1 MGAVA
6 GPRTLRSVGKLA
18 LHELELWMQTCSV
31 QVGGDAR
38 RKIVDAAHPVP
49 GRKQPITK
57 VAANEPG
64 CAGDE
69 DQRGVI
75 HDRSKAGACGAVQT
89 GELDAARQAGLNSD
103 NGVLVSN
110 PLVSVVIPTFNRAGR
125 LHVSVESV
133 IAQTYRPI
141 ELVVIDDGGS
151 DDTPKVFPELEQK
164 AREAG
169 LKTVFERKDNDGCA
183 SARNLAMERAT
194 GEMIAFLD
202 DDDRWLPDKLAKQ
215 VQCMQ
220 ETGADASCC
229 QTRKLIQRGEI
240 IQPPTPDRLVQGR
253 EPGRYIDGRSDAHLI
268 TIVLSKALLPKV
280 GTFDTTLR
288 VSSDTEWIARL
299 VHVAEFCAVPE
310 VLAVYEWNPQAL
322 SRIDDL
328 QAELKRDEVRLR
340 QLRLIRERC
349 TNLPGW
355 DEAHLKLGP
364 THHFTPLRTE

>member
-1 MGAVA
+1 
-6 GPRTLRSVGKLA
+6 
-18 LHELELWMQTCSV
+18 
-31 QVGGDAR
+31 
-38 RKIVDAAHPVP
+38 
-49 GRKQPITK
+49 
-57 VAANEPG
+57 
-64 CAGDE
+64 
-69 DQRGVI
+69 
-75 HDRSKAGACGAVQT
+75 
-89 GELDAARQAGLNSD
+89 
-103 NGVLVSN
+103 VSN

-349 TNLPGW
+349 TTLPGW
-355 DEAHLKLGP
+355 DEAAWKRRAAKQYDEVVKHRLYVNDVAGARAMYEEGMELSGGLDPLPRVKRKLLKARLLGP
-364 THHFTPLRTE
+364 FGWRLKHPKLKEA

>member
-1 MGAVA
+1 M
-6 GPRTLRSVGKLA
+6 
-18 LHELELWMQTCSV
+18 
-31 QVGGDAR
+31 
-38 RKIVDAAHPVP
+38 
-49 GRKQPITK
+49 
-57 VAANEPG
+57 
-64 CAGDE
+64 
-69 DQRGVI
+69 
-75 HDRSKAGACGAVQT
+75 
-89 GELDAARQAGLNSD
+89 
-103 NGVLVSN
+103 SN
-110 PLVSVVIPTFNRAGR
+110 ALVSVIIPTFNRAGR

-151 DDTPKVFPELEQK
+151 DDTPNVFPALEQK

-169 LKTVFERKDNDGCA
+169 LKTVFERKDNGGCA
-183 SARNLAMERAT
+183 SARNLALDRAS
-194 GEMIAFLD
+194 GELIAFLD
-202 DDDRWLPDKLAKQ
+202 DDDRWMPNKLAKQ
-215 VQCMQ
+215 VQRMQ
-220 ETGADASCC
+220 ETGADACCC

-240 IQPPTPDRLVQGR
+240 IQPPTPARLVQGR

-280 GTFDTTLR
+280 GTFDTNLR

-349 TNLPGW
+349 SKLPGW
-355 DEAHLKLGP
+355 DGAAWKRRAARQYDEVVKHRLYVNDVAGARAMYEEGMELSGGLDPLPRVKRKLLKARLLGP
-364 THHFTPLRTE
+364 FGWRLKHPKLKDA

>member
-1 MGAVA
+1 
-6 GPRTLRSVGKLA
+6 
-18 LHELELWMQTCSV
+18 
-31 QVGGDAR
+31 
-38 RKIVDAAHPVP
+38 
-49 GRKQPITK
+49 
-57 VAANEPG
+57 
-64 CAGDE
+64 
-69 DQRGVI
+69 
-75 HDRSKAGACGAVQT
+75 
-89 GELDAARQAGLNSD
+89 
-103 NGVLVSN
+103 VSN

-349 TNLPGW
+349 TTLPGW
-355 DEAHLKLGP
+355 DEAAWKRRAAKQYDEVVKHRLYVNDVPGARAMYEEGMELSGGLDPLPRVKRKLLKARLLGP
-364 THHFTPLRTE
+364 FGWRLKHPKLKEA